1 MDGGLKPRHWA
12 ALGLLALGPLLA
24 GLWLLRG
31 LPDPRPLRDPAWVRQ
46 RFNLGAWTPL
56 DAVAPVAVRAVLISE
71 DDTFYRHHGVRVDE
85 LGAAAWDDLLSL
97 RYKRGASSLTQQVV
111 KNAFLGPQKTLLRKV
126 RELVLARQADAAVGK
141 RRLLE
146 DYLNLAEWGP
156 HRQRGIAYAAQ
167 ACFGKDPAQLDAREG
182 ALLAWLLPDP
192 HRRCLWVQ
200 RGELPRR
207 ARLHV
212 ARVLDR
218 LEAEGALPAGQAAV
232 LAARPFAF
240 ERRPA
245 ALAPA
250 ALTADDDDL
259 GDDEP

>member
-1 MDGGLKPRHWA
+1 M
-12 ALGLLALGPLLA
+12 LA
-24 GLWLLRG
+24 GAWLLHG
-31 LPDPRPLRDPAWVRQ
+31 LPDPKPLRDPAWVRQ
-46 RFNLGAWTPL
+46 RFGLKEWTPL
-56 DAVAPVAVRAVLISE
+56 EAVAPVAVRAVLISE
-71 DDTFYRHHGVRVDE
+71 DDTFFHHHGVRVDE
-85 LGAAAWDDLLSL
+85 LGAAAWEDLMSL

-111 KNAFLGPQKTLLRKV
+111 KNAFLGPQKTLARKL
-126 RELVLARQADAAVGK
+126 RELLLARRADAAVGK

-167 ACFGKDPAQLDAREG
+167 AFFGKAPAALDAREG

-192 HRRCLWVQ
+192 RHRCLWIQ

-218 LEAEGALPAGQAAV
+218 LESEGVLGEGQAAA
-232 LAARPFAF
+232 LAAQPFAF
-240 ERRPA
+240 ERRPSKP
-245 ALAPA
+245 APGG
-250 ALTADDDDL
+250 LDLDEDDDQ
-259 GDDEP
+259 GDEGP